1 MRLAAELWG
10 MLTPRHRR
18 AVLTMQLVSLVMA
31 FSTVSGIASIT
42 PFFAVLGE
50 PQLIE
55 RSAVLHRLY
64 LQGGFSGTRSFTL
77 ALGIGFAAVVLI
89 ANLIN
94 FLGLLAFNRLALR
107 IGNELQTTL
116 FGEYLA
122 WPYAAHASTN
132 STALLNNVVFETTR
146 ATLGVLQQ
154 LFTLVT
160 SAATAALIIV
170 SILLLKPW
178 LALLT
183 CAALA
188 GGYGLIYLV
197 VRNRLLRIGEAQSRF
212 ARETTQVVTE
222 SFGAIKE
229 VIVLQAQG
237 FFRDNFQ
244 RASQAFLRAA
254 AQSQIVGQTPRYI
267 MECVAAAGI
276 VGVAL
281 VLLGRDGGVGP
292 RLGSLTFLAFAVYRL
307 LPTLQQVFA
316 SIVRIRA
323 DRPALDGIVADLRRA
338 RATQRASA
346 RTPRTRSRA
355 DWSDRPAREIRLTDV
370 SYRYAPDRPWALR
383 EVSLRIQARTT
394 VGIVG
399 ANGSGKSTL
408 VDLIAGLLT
417 PAAGLLE
424 VDGCA
429 LDEANVSAWQA
440 RLGYVPQNIFLLDSS
455 IAQNIALGIAPAD
468 VDGRRLVQAARLA
481 QLEDFVTG
489 LPHGY
494 EQRIG
499 ERGVAL
505 SGGQRQRIGIA
516 RALYRNAPVLLF
528 DEATNALDGLTE
540 HELVSALSRL
550 HGRYTI
556 LLIAHRM
563 STVRACDVI
572 FHLDAG
578 RIMGSG
584 TYDGL
589 LASSEGFRRMTGV
602 R

>member
-1 MRLAAELWG
+1 MSLIAQIWS

-18 AVLTMQLVSLVMA
+18 GVLLMQLVSLLMA
-31 FSTVSGIASIT
+31 FSTVTGIAAIT
-42 PFFAVLGE
+42 PFFAVLGD

-55 RSAVLHRLY
+55 RNGGLHRLY
-64 LQGGFSGTRSFTL
+64 LEGGFSDARSFML
-77 ALGIGFAAVVLI
+77 ALGIGFTAVVLI
-89 ANLIN
+89 ANLVN
-94 FLGLLAFNRLALR
+94 FFGLLAFNRLALR

-122 WPYAAHASTN
+122 WPYVAHTSTN
-132 STALLNNVVFETTR
+132 STALLNNVVYETTR

-154 LFTLVT
+154 VFTLVT
-160 SAATAALIIV
+160 SAVTAALIIV

-197 VRNRLLRIGEAQSRF
+197 VRNHLLRIGEAQSRF
-212 ARETTQVVTE
+212 AGETAQIVTE

-229 VIVLQAQG
+229 ITVLRAQV
-237 FFRDNFQ
+237 FFRDKFQ
-244 RASQAFLRAA
+244 RASKAFLRAA
-254 AQSQIVGQTPRYI
+254 AQSQIVGQSPRYI

-281 VLLGRDGGVGP
+281 VLVGREGGVGP
-292 RLGSLTFLAFAVYRL
+292 RLGSLTFLAFAAYRL

-316 SIVRIRA
+316 SVVRIRA
-323 DRPALDGIVADLRRA
+323 DRPALESIAADLRRA
-338 RATQRASA
+338 RAP
-346 RTPRTRSRA
+346 PRTGTLTSHTHGDPAWRS
-355 DWSDRPAREIRLTDV
+355 RPAREIRLTDV
-370 SYRYAPDRPWALR
+370 SYRYAADRPWALR
-383 EVSLRIQARTT
+383 DVSLRIPARTT
-394 VGIVG
+394 VGIAG

-417 PAAGLLE
+417 PATGRVE
-424 VDGCA
+424 VDGCT
-429 LDEANVSAWQA
+429 LEEATRCAWQA
-440 RLGYVPQNIFLLDSS
+440 CLGYVPQSIFLLDCS

-468 VDGRRLVQAARLA
+468 IDRRRLVEAARLA
-481 QLEDFVTG
+481 QLEDFVMS
-489 LPHGY
+489 LPQGY

-516 RALYRNAPVLLF
+516 RALYRDAPVLLM
-528 DEATNALDGLTE
+528 DEATNSLDGLTE
-540 HELVSALSRL
+540 HELMNALWRL
-550 HGRYTI
+550 RGRYTI

-572 FHLDAG
+572 FHLEAG
-578 RIMGSG
+578 KIVGSG

-589 LASSEGFRRMTGV
+589 LQSSEGFRRMTGV